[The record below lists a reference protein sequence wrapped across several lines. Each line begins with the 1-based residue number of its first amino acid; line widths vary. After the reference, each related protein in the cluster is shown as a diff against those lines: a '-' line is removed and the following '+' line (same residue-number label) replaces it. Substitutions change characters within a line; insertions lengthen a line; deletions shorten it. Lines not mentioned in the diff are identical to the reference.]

1 MTEQRYFYAIGK
13 RKEAVARVR
22 LLPGSGTVVVNGKPV
37 EEFFPLRTLQQAI
50 KEPFLVTQLVDTYN
64 VSAKVSGGGITGQAQ
79 AIRHG
84 ISRALLVANEEL
96 RPVLRKAGLLTRDSR
111 VKERKKYGLK
121 RARKAPQYTK
131 R

>member
-1 MTEQRYFYAIGK
+1 MTEQHYFYAIGK
-13 RKEAVARVR
+13 RKEAVARIR
-22 LLPGSGTVVVNGKPV
+22 LFQGSGTIVVNGKPV
-37 EEFFPLRTLQQAI
+37 EDVFPLQTLQQTI
-50 KEPFLVTQLVDTYN
+50 REPFRVTQLVNNYN
-64 VSAKVSGGGITGQAQ
+64 ASIMVAGGGIAGQAQ

-84 ISRALLVANEEL
+84 IARALLVANEEL